1 MTSVEIVDNRRR
13 LFLNLNTEYIEIQS
27 SSMVLTSSTVGHNL
41 HYYKVIYYCI
51 SFIPPGLAFIVFPSL
66 AIMLHCC
73 LSPKMNKKPTESD
86 GDDNLI
92 HCEFEKCIH
101 RFKYDK
107 MNNSS
112 YSCCRNCAE
121 FLLNLTIATSQFL
134 FGVTNVQL
142 KDKISYKERCV
153 KIGRGYYKLS
163 FYTLLPLVWC
173 NACVLASLIAV
184 FCAFSIFKETNN
196 CDKSL
201 DCFLADES
209 DTRRITNCSM
219 FHMQRKKVKCYEVYF
234 QPLYALVFIG
244 GLLKF
249 VPILFRATILLFL
262 NEFCKKINCRKH
274 RENVHFTTFGKLMFY
289 IKRPCSLEIIKII
302 LILIILSGIFVL
314 FCLLLFKHPIHAPGL
329 DFIQVIMP
337 LKKLGLS
344 MAVIA
349 QILAIF
355 IYPWLTLIKNG
366 YVIKQI
372 DLKIIL
378 DEHKDQICKHHSRSS
393 GSPNQESSELP
404 STDEPIIN

>member
-1 MTSVEIVDNRRR
+1 
-13 LFLNLNTEYIEIQS
+13 
-27 SSMVLTSSTVGHNL
+27 MVLTKSTVGYSL
-41 HYYKVIYYCI
+41 HYYKVIYYYI

-92 HCEFEKCIH
+92 HCEFEICIH

-142 KDKISYKERCV
+142 KDKISYKERCI

-163 FYTLLPLVWC
+163 LYTLLPLVWC

-184 FCAFSIFKETNN
+184 FCAFFIFKETNS
-196 CDKSL
+196 CDESL

-219 FHMQRKKVKCYEVYF
+219 FDMQRKKVKCYEVYF
-234 QPLYALVFIG
+234 QPFYALVFIG

-249 VPILFRATILLFL
+249 VPILFRATILLFI
-262 NEFCKKINCRKH
+262 NELCKKTNCTIRK
-274 RENVHFTTFGKLMFY
+274 RLD
-289 IKRPCSLEIIKII
+289 IIKIT
-302 LILIILSGIFVL
+302 LILIILLGILAL
-314 FCLLLFKHPIHAPGL
+314 FFALLFNHPIHAPGL
-329 DFIQVIMP
+329 DFIQLIMP
-337 LKKLGLS
+337 MKKLGLF

-355 IYPWLTLIKNG
+355 MYPWLTLIKNG